1 MLAVAAFIRLAEA
14 GADAQKAP
22 NPILPSINE
31 VLWGS
36 GAFVVLF
43 IVMAKFAYPAVV
55 KAMHDRTDRI
65 RRNLDDAERV
75 RGEAQTILE
84 EYQRQLND
92 ARSEANRVIEEARQ
106 MAEQVRADL
115 VRRAEAEV
123 AELRQRNVEEV
134 RAAKD
139 RALAELRGQ
148 IAELA
153 IGAAERVVE
162 RNLDRDANT
171 QLVENFISE
180 VGARA

>member
-1 MLAVAAFIRLAEA
+1 MLALAVLTQAAGE
-14 GADAQKAP
+14 AQKAP
-22 NPILPSINE
+22 NPILPSTNE
-31 VLWGS
+31 ILWGLGS
-36 GAFVVLF
+36 F
-43 IVMAKFAYPAVV
+43 IVLLIIMAKFAYPAVV

-123 AELRQRNVEEV
+123 ADLRQRNIEEV
-134 RAAKD
+134 KAAQD
-139 RALAELRGQ
+139 RALADLRAQ
-148 IAELA
+148 IAEMA
-153 IGAAERVVE
+153 IGAAELVVQK
-162 RNLDRDANT
+162 NLDRDANI
-171 QLVENFISE
+171 QLVENYIRE
-180 VGARA
+180 VGART

>member
-1 MLAVAAFIRLAEA
+1 MFAVAVLAQAA
-14 GADAQKAP
+14 GEAQKAP

-43 IVMAKFAYPAVV
+43 IIMAKFAYPAVV

-92 ARSEANRVIEEARQ
+92 ARGEANRVIEEARQ

-123 AELRQRNVEEV
+123 AELRQRNMEEV

-139 RALAELRGQ
+139 RALSELRAQ

-162 RNLDRDANT
+162 RNLDHEAN
-171 QLVENFISE
+171 
-180 VGARA
+180 